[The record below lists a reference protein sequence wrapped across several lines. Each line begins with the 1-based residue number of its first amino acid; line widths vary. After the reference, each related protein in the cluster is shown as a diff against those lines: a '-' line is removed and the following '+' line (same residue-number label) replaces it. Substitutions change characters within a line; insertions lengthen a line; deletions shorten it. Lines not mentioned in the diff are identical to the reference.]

1 MKETIL
7 ERLRQGGHVSG
18 EDLGRTIGISRTAI
32 WKYIKQLR
40 REDYQ
45 IESSPNKGYLLV
57 STPDSPF
64 PEEVKTGLNTQVLG
78 KKVVFH
84 KEVTSTQD
92 EAKSLAAQGAD
103 EGTVVVTETQTGGRG
118 RIGRV
123 WSSPSGGI
131 YFSIILRP
139 NIRPT
144 EALRLPLIAG
154 IAVARAIETLT
165 ALKPKLKWPNDI
177 IINSRKAG
185 GILTEMSAEVDRLD
199 WVIIG
204 IGLNVNTPPGAF
216 PSDIEDIS
224 ISLMEAEGEYVPRV
238 KLLQHILQELESL
251 LDDFHQS
258 GFEPL
263 RAQWKSLSNTIG
275 ETVKVISGSEEIIG
289 QAVDIDSDGA
299 LILEKNDGAKERII
313 AGDVRIRK
321 ASHG

>member
-32 WKYIKQLR
+32 WKYIKELR
-40 REDYQ
+40 HAGYQ
-45 IESSPNKGYLLV
+45 IDSSPNKGYLLV
-57 STPDSPF
+57 SAPDNPF
-64 PEEVKTGLNTQVLG
+64 PEEIKAGLNTRVLG
-78 KKVVFH
+78 KTVVFH
-84 KEVTSTQD
+84 KEVASTQD
-92 EAKSLAAQGAD
+92 VAKSLAAQGAD
-103 EGTVVVTETQTGGRG
+103 EGTVVVAETQSGGRG
-118 RIGRV
+118 RIGRA

-154 IAVARAIETLT
+154 IAVARAIAFLT
-165 ALKPKLKWPNDI
+165 ELKPKLKWPNDI
-177 IINSRKAG
+177 IINGRKAG

-204 IGLNVNTPPGAF
+204 IGLNVNTPPESF
-216 PSDIEDIS
+216 PSDIEDTS
-224 ISLMEAEGEYVPRV
+224 ISLMEAEGGYIPRV
-238 KLLQHILQELESL
+238 KLLQHILRELESL
-251 LDDFHQS
+251 LDIFHKS

-263 RAQWKSLSNTIG
+263 RTQWKDISNTIG

-289 QAVDIDSDGA
+289 HAIDIDSDGA
-299 LILEKNDGAKERII
+299 LILEKNDGTKERII
-313 AGDVRIRK
+313 AGDVYLRK
-321 ASHG
+321 ASNG